1 MEISL
6 ALLRY
11 EPTTPCLDATLTVA
25 ESSRGGDEQTG
36 HVNGAPAG
44 QCCSMHPRQKAW
56 WPHAARRGRVG
67 GVLVAQGRQR
77 RARPCLLRRPLDG
90 GGRTQHASGSY

>member
-25 ESSRGGDEQTG
+25 ESSRGGDKQTG

-44 QCCSMHPRQKAW
+44 HS
-56 WPHAARRGRVG
+56 AARCTRGK
-67 GVLVAQGRQR
+67 R
-77 RARPCLLRRPLDG
+77 R
-90 GGRTQHASGSY
+90 GGRTPPAVAGSAVSS